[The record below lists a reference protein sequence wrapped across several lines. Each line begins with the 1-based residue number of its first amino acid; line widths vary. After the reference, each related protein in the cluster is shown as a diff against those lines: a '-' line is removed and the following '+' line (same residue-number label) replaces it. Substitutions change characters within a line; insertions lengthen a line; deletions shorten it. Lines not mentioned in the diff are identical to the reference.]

1 MMKKRCDWTPSVI
14 GSRQPATAWRASS
27 AKARRVAA
35 GGQAGRV
42 ACGGGEGGGG
52 GGGEGEGEGGG
63 EGGPA
68 EALRRTC
75 GDAAGAA
82 EAVLE
87 QLEHRVL
94 PEGVLAQSAV
104 CHTHT
109 VDGHV
114 GSQGA
119 ARTQYVEGWAPAW
132 GRRRRARRLRAE
144 APQEGA
150 AAASASAATR
160 RGRSSRPAAPSKAER
175 ASGAAGG
182 RVGRL
187 RASPLAMPGRRSTA
201 SEVEAPALHLL
212 PLSAAA
218 ET

>member
-1 MMKKRCDWTPSVI
+1 MKKRCDWTPSVI
-14 GSRQPATAWRASS
+14 GSRQPATARRASS

-35 GGQAGRV
+35 GGGES
-42 ACGGGEGGGG
+42 GGG
-52 GGGEGEGEGGG
+52 GEGEGGG

-87 QLEHRVL
+87 QLEQRVL

-104 CHTHT
+104 GHTHA

-119 ARTQYVEGWAPAW
+119 ARTQYVEGRAPAW
-132 GRRRRARRLRAE
+132 GEGGELGGGGQRQHGRVPPRPPLRQPCGE
-144 APQEGA
+144 GSLPQAGSPRQSGVGLCGA
-150 AAASASAATR
+150 V
-160 RGRSSRPAAPSKAER
+160 
-175 ASGAAGG
+175 GG

-187 RASPLAMPGRRSTA
+187 RASPLAMLGRRSTA

-218 ET
+218 ER